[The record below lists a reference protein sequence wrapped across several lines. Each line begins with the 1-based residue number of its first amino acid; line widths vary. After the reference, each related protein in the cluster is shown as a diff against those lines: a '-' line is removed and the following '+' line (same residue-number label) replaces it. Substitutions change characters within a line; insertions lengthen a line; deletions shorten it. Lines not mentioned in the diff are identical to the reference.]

1 MFNISKPSSSSSS
14 LSSQQQQQ
22 QQQQASTSSSTS
34 VGVKIGAYDILGSI
48 GQGNF
53 SVCKLA
59 RSRLTNQFVAIK
71 CVVKKNLDSTHLSRI
86 YREIEIMKS
95 LDHQHII
102 KLNQVFIYFSYL

>member
-1 MFNISKPSSSSSS
+1 MFNISKPSSSSSSSS

-22 QQQQASTSSSTS
+22 QQQAPTS
-34 VGVKIGAYDILGSI
+34 VGVKIGAYDLLGSI

>member
-1 MFNISKPSSSSSS
+1 MLNISKTPSSSSP
-14 LSSQQQQQ
+14 SQQ
-22 QQQQASTSSSTS
+22 TSSATP
-34 VGVKIGAYDILGSI
+34 GIKIGAYDILGSI

-71 CVVKKNLDSTHLSRI
+71 CVVKKNLDTTHLSRI

-95 LDHQHII
+95 IDHPNII
-102 KLNQVFIYFSYL
+102 KLNQVIFF

>member
-1 MFNISKPSSSSSS
+1 MFNISKPSSSSSSS

-22 QQQQASTSSSTS
+22 HQASTSSSTS
-34 VGVKIGAYDILGSI
+34 TGVKIGAYDILGSI

-102 KLNQVFIYFSYL
+102 KLNQVGIYIIYL